1 MTFDEFVTCLRDALT
16 HLYDPDGLRY
26 SPLTEILGLTPGV
39 DVPMTL
45 RQVLSEAVAS
55 LQPESDT
62 PPGSSVWRAHDVLT
76 YRYIHQLAQKDVARQ
91 MAVSV
96 RHLRRMQTRALRTL
110 ATRLWTQCH
119 LDQRVAGPEPEVA
132 DAKAIPSDVPTVDD
146 ELAWVRDLPAGQLS
160 PLAPIVVEA
169 VELARSLA
177 SQHGVSLHESLAD
190 ELSFVDV
197 HPTALR
203 EALLSLLGVAIR
215 QSVGRGPT
223 VAVRPSGQQVEIE
236 ILAEGTGKGK
246 VMPQDHD
253 ASLSIAEKLALLC
266 RGRLTVRVDQGRFLA
281 SLVLPATEWVPIL
294 VVDDN
299 PDTLQLMERY
309 VWGTRYQLITT
320 RDPEEAPCLIEQN
333 RVQAVVLDVMMPG
346 TDGWRLL
353 HQLRQ
358 RSATAEV
365 PIIVCT
371 VLAQEELALSL
382 GANDFLRKP
391 VSRSTFI
398 AALDRQVSRQETGS
412 RS

>member
-1 MTFDEFVTCLRDALT
+1 
-16 HLYDPDGLRY
+16 
-26 SPLTEILGLTPGV
+26 
-39 DVPMTL
+39 
-45 RQVLSEAVAS
+45 
-55 LQPESDT
+55 
-62 PPGSSVWRAHDVLT
+62 
-76 YRYIHQLAQKDVARQ
+76 
-91 MAVSV
+91 
-96 RHLRRMQTRALRTL
+96 
-110 ATRLWTQCH
+110 
-119 LDQRVAGPEPEVA
+119 
-132 DAKAIPSDVPTVDD
+132 
-146 ELAWVRDLPAGQLS
+146 
-160 PLAPIVVEA
+160 
-169 VELARSLA
+169 
-177 SQHGVSLHESLAD
+177 
-190 ELSFVDV
+190 VDV